1 VIKIVRL
8 DTIMHAMWD
17 AIISA
22 ARFQEDSERWRERER
37 ERERRFSKSGDGLTR
52 ELTLGID
59 WLPARCCFSL

>member
-37 ERERRFSKSGDGLTR
+37 ERERERGAFQSQETV
-52 ELTLGID
+52 
-59 WLPARCCFSL
+59 LPES

>member
-37 ERERRFSKSGDGLTR
+37 ERGAFQSQETV
-52 ELTLGID
+52 
-59 WLPARCCFSL
+59 LPES